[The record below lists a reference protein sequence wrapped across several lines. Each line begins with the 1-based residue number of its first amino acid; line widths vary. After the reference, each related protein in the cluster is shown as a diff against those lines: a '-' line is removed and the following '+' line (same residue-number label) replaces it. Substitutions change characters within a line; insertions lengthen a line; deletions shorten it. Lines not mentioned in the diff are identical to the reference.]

1 MSSHSRLHDQ
11 MVMKWL
17 KPYIH
22 LEYPQKIFY
31 TKNMSTFEGK
41 NDDCKIL
48 GRIKILTNRC
58 IVTEFLVI
66 IGTIQLLILSFTMMM
81 YHFEEYP
88 NMTISINIYSITSIS
103 VENWWSIYNLL
114 NLLTIQNQSILY
126 FHLGFNVII
135 VLVQR

>member
-31 TKNMSTFEGK
+31 TKNMITFEGK

-48 GRIKILTNRC
+48 ERIEILTNRC
-58 IVTEFLVI
+58 NVTEFLVI
-66 IGTIQLLILSFTMMM
+66 IGTIQLLTLSLTMMM

-88 NMTISINIYSITSIS
+88 DMTISMNIYSITSIS
-103 VENWWSIYNLL
+103 I
-114 NLLTIQNQSILY
+114 
-126 FHLGFNVII
+126 FA
-135 VLVQR
+135 

>member
-66 IGTIQLLILSFTMMM
+66 IGTIQLLTLSLTMMM

-88 NMTISINIYSITSIS
+88 DMTISMNIYSITSICRKLM
-103 VENWWSIYNLL
+103 IYLQ
-114 NLLTIQNQSILY
+114 LTKLDNNSEPVY
-126 FHLGFNVII
+126 FIFSSWF
-135 VLVQR
+135 

>member
-58 IVTEFLVI
+58 NVTEFLVI
-66 IGTIQLLILSFTMMM
+66 IGTIQLLTLSFTMMM

-88 NMTISINIYSITSIS
+88 NMNISMNIYSITSVCRKLMIHLQPTKLANNS
-103 VENWWSIYNLL
+103 EPV
-114 NLLTIQNQSILY
+114 Y
-126 FHLGFNVII
+126 FIFSSWF
-135 VLVQR
+135 

>member
-58 IVTEFLVI
+58 NVTEFLVI
-66 IGTIQLLILSFTMMM
+66 IGTIQLLTLSFTMMM

-88 NMTISINIYSITSIS
+88 DMTISMNIYSITSIS
-103 VENWWSIYNLL
+103 IFALIYLQ
-114 NLLTIQNQSILY
+114 LTKLANNSEPVY
-126 FHLGFNVII
+126 FIFSSWY
-135 VLVQR
+135 

>member
-88 NMTISINIYSITSIS
+88 DMTISMNIYSITSICRKLM
-103 VENWWSIYNLL
+103 IYLQ
-114 NLLTIQNQSILY
+114 LTKHANNSEPVY
-126 FHLGFNVII
+126 FIFSSWF
-135 VLVQR
+135 